1 MIEQENGREGEEK
14 GGRRRI
20 GSIQIRLEEEMVNG
34 KEKMIGET
42 ENKKMNLI
50 KPVLEELHLD

>member
-42 ENKKMNLI
+42 ENKKMNLT

>member
-20 GSIQIRLEEEMVNG
+20 GSIQIRLEEEVVNG